1 MTEAPFILVLLAS
14 TTGATECLT
23 IASKVG
29 ETVQRPIQIAH
40 VQVGPGAII
49 LPSQEQLSEYEAEH
63 LADRESA
70 QTEAIRALVGTWN
83 HSAKQ
88 QAELDEFVGDEWRVM
103 RHYRG
108 KVAMV
113 VLASPHTQPVGHRE
127 TLRAALLRAGHPVV
141 MVPPGWTGSFG
152 HRLLVGWED
161 VAPLRRAVAA
171 FAPFLAAAEQ
181 VDVVAVQQEPAV
193 LDVARSVLGPIA
205 PGARYRVVAAEGRRT
220 ATALLDEARACHA
233 DGLVM
238 GAFRRGE
245 ILNWLVPGTSSRLI
259 LESFVPLLMSP

>member
-1 MTEAPFILVLLAS
+1 MEAPFVLVLLAS

-23 IASKVG
+23 IASEVSKTLG
-29 ETVQRPIQIAH
+29 RPIQLAH
-40 VQVGPGAII
+40 VQVGPGSII

-63 LADRESA
+63 LADREQA
-70 QTEAIRALVGTWN
+70 QTEAIRALVGTWS
-83 HSAKQ
+83 HSS
-88 QAELDEFVGDEWRVM
+88 ETDLPLDIFTGDEWRVM

-127 TLRAALLRAGHPVV
+127 TLRAALLRAGHAVV
-141 MVPPGWTGSFG
+141 MVPPGWTGGFG
-152 HRLLVGWED
+152 RRLMVGWED
-161 VAPLRRAVAA
+161 VPPLRRALTA

-181 VDVVAVQQEPAV
+181 VDVVAVEQTEAS
-193 LDVARSVLGPIA
+193 LDAAKAALESIA
-205 PGARYRVVAAEGRRT
+205 PTARYRVVAAEGRRT
-220 ATALLDEARACHA
+220 ANALLDEARACQA

-245 ILNWLVPGTSSRLI
+245 ILNWLIPGTSSRLI
-259 LESFVPLLMSP
+259 MESFVPLLMSP